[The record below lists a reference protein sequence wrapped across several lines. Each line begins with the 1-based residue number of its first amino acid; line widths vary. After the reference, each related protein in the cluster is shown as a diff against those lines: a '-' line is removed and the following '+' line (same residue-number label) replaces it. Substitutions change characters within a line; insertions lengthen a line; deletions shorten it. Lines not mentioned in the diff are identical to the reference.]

1 MALRLH
7 RRAVSAAASLA
18 LVLGACSDDDSSATD
33 TSAGSTATST
43 APTAAAATGSTSAGE
58 TVTTPGGSATTDE
71 HAFAASLAE
80 PGSSEGGVT
89 YDPDAAPDGAE
100 LAVTVTQDKSSAT
113 FLLEVT
119 GMQPDR
125 GYAVHAHVNPCG
137 DTGDAAGPH
146 FQNEVDPAAT
156 PDAPSV
162 DPAYANPKNEVW
174 LDIMTDADGAGT
186 SEATAPFV
194 FNDEAPASIIVHAE
208 MMTAT
213 ARGEAGSAGDRL
225 ACLDMP
231 LS

>member
-43 APTAAAATGSTSAGE
+43 APTTAATGSTSAGE

-71 HAFAASLAE
+71 QAFAASLAE

-162 DPAYANPKNEVW
+162 DPARQPEERGLARHHDRRRRGRHVGG
-174 LDIMTDADGAGT
+174 DGA
-186 SEATAPFV
+186 V
-194 FNDEAPASIIVHAE
+194 RVQ
-208 MMTAT
+208 
-213 ARGEAGSAGDRL
+213 R
-225 ACLDMP
+225 
-231 LS
+231 

>member
-7 RRAVSAAASLA
+7 RHAVSAAASLA
-18 LVLGACSDDDSSATD
+18 LVLGACSDDDSSGTD
-33 TSAGSTATST
+33 TSAESTASSM
-43 APTAAAATGSTSAGE
+43 APTTAATGSTSVGE

-71 HAFAASLAE
+71 QAFAASLAE

-89 YDPDAAPDGAE
+89 YDPDAAPIDAE
-100 LAVTVTQDKSSAT
+100 LAVTVTQEGSSAT

-162 DPAYANPKNEVW
+162 DPAYANPQNEVW

-186 SEATAPFV
+186 SEATAPFA
-194 FNDEAPASIIVHAE
+194 FNDEAPASIVVHAE